1 MKHKVDAAEDTA
13 AARAAADHGEHA
25 RGRHRYWTVGR
36 RPRRPR
42 DWRATRRAARADR
55 VLAWRSG
62 GSTSRVP
69 LFGTAVPFGTPAG
82 SIFGATATGLYL
94 SSFRREGRSWRRQH
108 NQLRR
113 SVLGSPRRRRRCRAW
128 WKGREQH
135 QSVPPTTDL
144 VPSRQVAMMITA
156 KKKKSGYLSSCQEEQ
171 RGGAASEKQ

>member
-94 SSFRREGRSWRRQH
+94 SSFRRVDVDHGG
-108 NQLRR
+108 
-113 SVLGSPRRRRRCRAW
+113 GS
-128 WKGREQH
+128 
-135 QSVPPTTDL
+135 TTDS
-144 VPSRQVAMMITA
+144 VVRFWVRHAGDAVHGGRDASSISRSLRLPIWFQVG
-156 KKKKSGYLSSCQEEQ
+156 K
-171 RGGAASEKQ
+171 